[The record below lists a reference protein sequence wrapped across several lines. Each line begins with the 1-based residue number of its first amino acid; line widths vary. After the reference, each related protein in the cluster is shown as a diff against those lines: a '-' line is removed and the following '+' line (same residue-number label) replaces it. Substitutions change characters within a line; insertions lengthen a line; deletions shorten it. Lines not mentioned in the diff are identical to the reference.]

1 MTMHH
6 PQKLLRVE
14 LETALRGDLSLAN
27 ADPGMGEK
35 AAARAFFSPF
45 FGV

>member
-14 LETALRGDLSLAN
+14 LETVLRGDLSLAD

-35 AAARAFFSPF
+35 AAAWAIFSPF
-45 FGV
+45 FGM